1 LRSRLLSLAWVY
13 STPEGLMAYAAFA
26 KLSEPTARRAL
37 QEFLPRA
44 AVDPDR
50 MSGIDEVMADAI
62 NFKFITTP
70 LSKGDLVELIQ
81 IPERRR

>member
-1 LRSRLLSLAWVY
+1 MRGYRDALAWVY
-13 STPEGLMAYAAFA
+13 STPEGLLAYAAFA

-50 MSGIDEVMADAI
+50 MSGIDEVMADAV
-62 NFKFITTP
+62 NFKFITAP
-70 LSKGDLVELIQ
+70 LTKDDLAELIQ
-81 IPERRR
+81 IPERQQ